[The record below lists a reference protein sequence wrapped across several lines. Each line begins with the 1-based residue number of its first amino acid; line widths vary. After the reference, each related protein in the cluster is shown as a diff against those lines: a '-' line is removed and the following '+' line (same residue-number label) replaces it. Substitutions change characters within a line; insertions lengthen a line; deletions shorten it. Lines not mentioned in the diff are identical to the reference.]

1 MKKELIVILWMAIGN
16 CTTTKNSYN
25 LSFGA
30 GFKEN
35 ENEKYIVGYFPV
47 KEDFNPIEY
56 FDINEAC
63 TAFIKREI
71 EEIRTS

>member
-1 MKKELIVILWMAIGN
+1 MKKELIVILCIAIGN
-16 CTTTKNSYN
+16 CTTTKNSFN

-30 GFKEN
+30 GFKK
-35 ENEKYIVGYFPV
+35 NEKYIVGYFPV

-56 FDINEAC
+56 SDINEAC